1 MPAPDELL
9 KNGAPDGDRLQ
20 QIMTLAAAMSGR
32 SGAAADGGTQSTAN
46 PSAAQTDGGAQNT
59 AASPFGSSKLAEA
72 LPILMQAFSGS
83 GDFVDANRVN
93 LVKAMRPYISA
104 ERAGSMDR
112 AIRMANMAKATQTA
126 LGILGR

>member
-20 QIMTLAAAMSGR
+20 QIMALAAAMSGR
-32 SGAAADGGTQSTAN
+32 SGAAGGGAQSTVN
-46 PSAAQTDGGAQNT
+46 PSAAQTDGGAQNA

-83 GDFVDANRVN
+83 GDFVDADRVN

-112 AIRMANMAKATQTA
+112 AIRMANMAKAAQTA